1 MVKNVNAIYTNGLSL
16 KKDYD
21 NRITETE
28 GKKFNINGLAT
39 TSAFNAVKNKVP
51 NVSDLV
57 KKNMMQKYQALRANI
72 PIHLIITNLSI
83 IYLMERW
90 EIENLLINLIF
101 LN

>member
-16 KKDYD
+16 KKDYC

-28 GKKFNINGLAT
+28 GKKFNINGLAA

-57 KKNMMQKYQALRANI
+57 KNIWCKNIR
-72 PIHLIITNLSI
+72 H
-83 IYLMERW
+83 W
-90 EIENLLINLIF
+90 EQIF
-101 LN
+101 QYIWL

>member
-39 TSAFNAVKNKVP
+39 TSAFNAAKNKVP
-51 NVSDLV
+51 NVNDLV
-57 KKNMMQKYQALRANI
+57 KKNVMQKYQALRANI
-72 PIHLIITNLSI
+72 PIHLIITNLGI
-83 IYLMERW
+83 IYLMQRW

>member
-16 KKDYD
+16 KKDYG

-28 GKKFNINGLAT
+28 GKKFNINGLAA

-57 KKNMMQKYQALRANI
+57 KKIWCKNI
-72 PIHLIITNLSI
+72 RH
-83 IYLMERW
+83 W
-90 EIENLLINLIF
+90 EQTFQYIWL
-101 LN
+101 

>member
-39 TSAFNAVKNKVP
+39 TSAFNAVKNRVP

-57 KKNMMQKYQALRANI
+57 KKI
-72 PIHLIITNLSI
+72 
-83 IYLMERW
+83 
-90 EIENLLINLIF
+90 
-101 LN
+101 